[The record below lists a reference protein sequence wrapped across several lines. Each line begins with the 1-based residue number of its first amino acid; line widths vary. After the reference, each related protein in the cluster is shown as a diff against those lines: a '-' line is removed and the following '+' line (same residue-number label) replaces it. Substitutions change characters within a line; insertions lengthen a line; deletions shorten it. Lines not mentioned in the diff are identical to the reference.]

1 MNRDAFTETIR
12 AFKNRLPLRPF
23 TVATMNGNR
32 HEIDFSDALAVREG
46 IAVYVGPGKVPVF
59 FDHESVSE
67 IIGDLSGRGVEAGW
81 R

>member
-23 TVATMNGNR
+23 TVATMSGNR
-32 HEIDFSDALAVREG
+32 CEVDFPDVLAVRER
-46 IAVYVGPGKVPVF
+46 IAIYIGPGKVPVF

-67 IIGDLSGRGVEAGW
+67 IIGDLSGRGVEAG
-81 R
+81 